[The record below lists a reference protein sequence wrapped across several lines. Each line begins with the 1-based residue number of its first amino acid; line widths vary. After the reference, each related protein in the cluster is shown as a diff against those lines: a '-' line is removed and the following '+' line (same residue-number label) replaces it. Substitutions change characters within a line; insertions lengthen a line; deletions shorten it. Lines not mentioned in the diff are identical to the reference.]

1 MAEDK
6 RAIVKFVTATGRE
19 HEFEMGMNKALTFT
33 QQVSAHKHGSTKSWV
48 DMWDFTET
56 ANGQFLI
63 NMDSIESVLVE
74 ACQAA
79 TPEPQLQEAAD

>member
-6 RAIVKFVTATGRE
+6 RATVKFVTATGRE
-19 HEFEMGMNKALTFT
+19 HEFEMGMDKALTFS
-33 QQVSAHKHGSTKSWV
+33 QQVSGHKQGSAKSWI
-48 DMWDFTET
+48 DMWDFTGR

-74 ACQAA
+74 ACQEAMA
-79 TPEPQLQEAAD
+79 EPQLQEAVG

>member
-1 MAEDK
+1 M
-6 RAIVKFVTATGRE
+6 VKFVTATGRDY
-19 HEFEMGMNKALTFT
+19 EFDMGMDKALTFS
-33 QQVSAHKHGSTKSWV
+33 QQVSTHKHGSTKAWV

-74 ACQAA
+74 AKA
-79 TPEPQLQEAAD
+79 TSTAELQLQEAAG